1 MNMSDRKKLGIYIH
15 IPFCIKKCG
24 YCDFCSFS
32 GVEPAVKD
40 DYISVLCLQIKEA
53 REMTRGYTVDTVYFG
68 GGTPTLLDT
77 DQFGRIFGALH
88 DTFDI
93 YDGAEITSECNPATA
108 DREYFAFLRGLG
120 VNRLS
125 IGVQSTDPAEL
136 KALGRAHGR
145 EDVFRAFDD
154 AHAAGFD
161 NLSADLMFGIPGQT
175 RESFGRT
182 LGEALS
188 LGVCHI
194 SAYGLILEPGTEFYK
209 NREKL
214 ALPDEDTEYTMY
226 KDAVATL
233 AASGFHRYEISN
245 FAQPGKESRHN
256 LRYWRR
262 EEYLGFGASAHSFFG
277 GRRFFAPASIE
288 EFNSGRFEKSSE
300 SIGRRNSAC
309 EFVMLGMRLADG
321 FAESELSALFDESAD
336 ELFRGRLEKYIE
348 EGFVVRKNGRIAFTD
363 EGFYVS
369 NTVLSDIL
377 DFENP

>member
-1 MNMSDRKKLGIYIH
+1 MSCNKKLGVYIH

-32 GVEPAVKD
+32 GVDPAVKD

-77 DQFGRIFGALH
+77 DQFGRIFEALH

-93 YDGAEITSECNPATA
+93 CGGAEITSECNPATA
-108 DREYFAFLRGLG
+108 DRDYFAFLRGLG

-136 KALGRAHGR
+136 KVLGRAHGR
-145 EDVFRAFDD
+145 DDIFRAFND
-154 AHAAGFD
+154 ARAAGFE

-182 LGEALS
+182 LGDALS

-214 ALPDEDTEYTMY
+214 ALPDEDAEYTMY
-226 KDAVATL
+226 KDAVAAL
-233 AASGFHRYEISN
+233 AAHGFRRYEISN
-245 FAQPGKESRHN
+245 FAKPGKESRHN
-256 LRYWRR
+256 LKYWHRD
-262 EEYLGFGASAHSFFG
+262 EYLGFGASAHSFFG
-277 GRRFFAPASIE
+277 ERRSFAPASIE
-288 EFNSGRFEKSSE
+288 TFDSGRFEESSE
-300 SIGRRNSAC
+300 FIGNHDAAC

-321 FAESELSALFDESAD
+321 FSESELSERFGVSTD
-336 ELFRGRLEKYIE
+336 ELFCGRLEKYID
-348 EGFVVRKNGRIAFTD
+348 EGFVVRKNGRCAFTD

-377 DFENP
+377 DFENR

>member
-1 MNMSDRKKLGIYIH
+1 MNISDKKSLGIYIH

-32 GVEPAVKD
+32 GVDPAVKD

-68 GGTPTLLDT
+68 GGTPTLLDA
-77 DQFGRIFGALH
+77 DQFERIFAALH
-88 DTFDI
+88 DTFEI
-93 YDGAEITSECNPATA
+93 SRNAEITSECNPATA
-108 DREYFAFLRGLG
+108 GREYFAFIRGLG

-125 IGVQSTDPAEL
+125 VGVQSTDPAEL
-136 KALGRAHGR
+136 KTLGRAHGR
-145 EDVFRAFDD
+145 EDIFRAFDD

-175 RESFGRT
+175 RESFGHSLAEVLT
-182 LGEALS
+182 LGI
-188 LGVCHI
+188 CHL

-233 AASGFHRYEISN
+233 ASHGLKRYEISN
-245 FAQPGKESRHN
+245 FSRPGMESRHN
-256 LRYWRR
+256 LKYWRR

-277 GRRFFAPASIE
+277 ERRFCAPPSVEA
-288 EFNSGRFEKSSE
+288 FNSGMFEASSE
-300 SIGRRNSAC
+300 NISRHDAAC
-309 EFVMLGMRLADG
+309 EFVMLGMRLAEG
-321 FAESELSALFDESAD
+321 FSEAELSDKFGIGTD
-336 ELFRGRLEKYIE
+336 ELFCGRLDKYIE
-348 EGFVVRKNGRIAFTD
+348 EGFVVRKNGRCAFSD
-363 EGFYVS
+363 DGFYVS
-369 NTVLSDIL
+369 NTVLSAIL
-377 DFENP
+377 DFES